1 MKVYE
6 GKGGAYVIFERIG
19 AWWHVV
25 LRTGSG
31 DVADK
36 VRCDDYRL
44 AVEYRKAF
52 IKIARASR

>member
-1 MKVYE
+1 MKIYE
-6 GKGGAYVIFERIG
+6 GRDGKYVTFERSG
-19 AWWHVV
+19 QWWNVQ

-31 DVADK
+31 DLADK

-52 IKIARASR
+52 IKIARAR